1 MELRKLFYEDCHT
14 VNFTAAVTGCIEGKG
29 GWLVT
34 LDATAFYPEG
44 GGQPCDL
51 GTLGDAKVLDVRER
65 EGQIVHL
72 CDRPLSAGQT
82 VEGRIDWERR
92 FDFMQQHTGE
102 HIISGLIFAA
112 WGFHNVGFHIGADA
126 VTIDFD
132 GVISPD
138 ALAEI
143 ENQANRIVWEN
154 RPLRCWYPEPEVL
167 AALNY
172 RSKKTLPWPV
182 RIVQVPECDRCACC
196 GVHVAA
202 TGEVGL
208 IKLLSCV
215 RFRQGVRI
223 EMVCGGRALNLLSQV
238 FEQNRQVSQA
248 FSTKIL
254 ETGAAAK
261 RMNEQLTAE
270 KYRAAGLEKRIFDGI
285 AQGFTGQGNVVHF
298 APGLSPGAVRELAD
312 RIAARCGGTAAVI
325 SGEDGAGYS
334 ICFISKTENVTPTGQ
349 AAAKA
354 LDGRGGGKAGS
365 FQGTLRACQK
375 DIEAYFR
382 QGGWMLNL

>member
-1 MELRKLFYEDCHT
+1 MEVRKLYYEDCHT
-14 VNFTAAVTGCIEGKG
+14 VSFTAAVISCTEVKG
-29 GWLVT
+29 GWEIALE
-34 LDATAFYPEG
+34 ATAFYPEG

-51 GTLGDAKVLDVRER
+51 GTLENARVLDVRER
-65 EGQIVHL
+65 EGRIVHL
-72 CDRPLSAGQT
+72 CDSALPVGQRVT
-82 VEGRIDWERR
+82 GRIDWERR

-102 HIISGLIFAA
+102 HIVSGLIFAA
-112 WGFHNVGFHIGADA
+112 FGFHNVGFHIGADA

-223 EMVCGGRALNLLSQV
+223 EMVCGGRALTLLSRV
-238 FEQNRQVSQA
+238 YEQNRQVSQA
-248 FSTKIL
+248 FSAKLL

-261 RMNEQLTAE
+261 RMNEQLAAE
-270 KYRAAGLEKRIFDGI
+270 KFRAAGLEMRIFDSI
-285 AQGFTGQGNVVHF
+285 AAAYAGQGSVAHF
-298 APGLSPGAVRELAD
+298 EPGLTPGAVRELAD
-312 RIAARCGGTAAVI
+312 RIAARCSGTAAVI
-325 SGEDGAGYS
+325 SGEDVAGYS

-354 LDGRGGGKAGS
+354 LKGRGGGKAGS
-365 FQGTLRACQK
+365 FQGTLRTCQK